1 MRAATELKNFVREA
15 RAMLAGERDL
25 AEFEVYCVSA
35 EHRVARLAYTSDI
48 PCRGVEELKSHIADG
63 FTLRIVMRR
72 DAREIGVATEAG
84 DLSLEALRA
93 ALLRARSAALID
105 PHFPGLPGTPHF
117 PGLPG
122 TTHFPRLPKI
132 PRKLSLGPADAVAS
146 GPMRAGDG
154 ALVESAW
161 RIVGGALDA
170 FAAPGAPAC
179 ISETSLPGL
188 VLGGDVSM
196 MRDRMALASS
206 NFDDVRA
213 EAGAH
218 FTCTVTALIESLGAK
233 GTASALGAT
242 LSGMRAAAARAGRD
256 AVTRAL
262 ALGSGERPPGGTYRV
277 VFGPQPVAEILNYMI
292 VPSLSTGSFHAAS
305 TAYHGRFGAQV
316 MDAKLSLSD
325 DPAAARGAIHRRL
338 TCEGLPARRT
348 TMIRDGRLVGLL
360 SNFYDSHRL
369 ANDEHRAEKLGPLG
383 AEQIDFPPN
392 SGYRLGE
399 SAVRRFDANPGSAA
413 TNVILRARGGTS
425 ERELIRAVGEGIYVG
440 RVWYTYPI
448 NGQRAGDFTCT
459 VSGDSYLIRNGVL
472 AAPLA
477 PNALRINA
485 NIEQVFAHPIGVG
498 NRAEPTLV
506 WGAPEAYYTSAIAAG
521 EIPFAAI
528 EASQSAME

>member
-1 MRAATELKNFVREA
+1 MRAAAELKSFVREA
-15 RAMLAGERDL
+15 RAMLARERDL
-25 AEFEVYCVSA
+25 AGFEVYCASA

-48 PCRGVEELKSHIADG
+48 PCSGVEELKSHVADG

-72 DAREIGVATEAG
+72 DAREIGTATEAG

-93 ALLRARSAALID
+93 ALERARSAALVD
-105 PHFPGLPGTPHF
+105 PHFPGLPGTP
-117 PGLPG
+117 
-122 TTHFPRLPKI
+122 
-132 PRKLSLGPADAVAS
+132 RKLAHGAADAVAGS
-146 GPMRAGDG
+146 LMRAGDA
-154 ALVESAW
+154 ALVEAAW

-170 FAAPGAPAC
+170 FTPPVAMRGRP
-179 ISETSLPGL
+179 PGL
-188 VLGGDVSM
+188 VLGGDVTM

-206 NFDDVRA
+206 NFDDVRT

-218 FTCTVTALIESLGAK
+218 FTCTVTALVESLGAK

-242 LSGMRAAAARAGRD
+242 LSGMRVAAARAGRD
-256 AVTRAL
+256 AVARAL
-262 ALGSGERPPGGTYRV
+262 TLGSGERPRGGVYRV
-277 VFGPQPVAEILNYMI
+277 VFGPQPIAELLNYMV
-292 VPSLSTGSFHAAS
+292 VPSLSSGAFHAAS

-316 MDAKLSLSD
+316 MDPRLSLSD
-325 DPAAARGAIHRRL
+325 DPAAARGAIRRRL

-348 TMIRDGRLVGLL
+348 IMIRDGRLVGLL

-369 ANDEHRAEKLGPLG
+369 ATDEHRAEKLGPLG
-383 AEQIDFPPN
+383 AEQTSFAPN

-413 TNVILRARGGTS
+413 TNVVMRARDGKN

-498 NRAEPTLV
+498 NRAEPALV
-506 WGAPEAYYTSAIAAG
+506 WGAPEAYYTSALACE

>member
-1 MRAATELKNFVREA
+1 MRPAAELKDFIRAA
-15 RAMLAGERDL
+15 RALLGRERDL
-25 AEFEVYCVSA
+25 AEFEVYCASA

-63 FTLRIVMRR
+63 FTVRIVMRR
-72 DAREIGVATEAG
+72 DAREIGTATEAA

-93 ALLRARSAALID
+93 ALERARSAALVD
-105 PHFPGLPGTPHF
+105 PHFPGLPKT
-117 PGLPG
+117 
-122 TTHFPRLPKI
+122 
-132 PRKLSLGPADAVAS
+132 PRKLARDRAGALVSSL
-146 GPMRAGDG
+146 MRAGDD
-154 ALVESAW
+154 ALVEAAW

-170 FAAPGAPAC
+170 FTPPAAMRGQP
-179 ISETSLPGL
+179 PGL
-188 VLGGDVSM
+188 VLGGDVSI

-218 FTCTVTALIESLGAK
+218 FTCTMTALIESLGAK

-242 LSGMRAAAARAGRD
+242 FPGMRAAAARAGRD

-262 ALGSGERPPGGTYRV
+262 ALGGGERPPGGAYRV
-277 VFGPQPVAEILNYMI
+277 VFGPQPVAELLNYMVI
-292 VPSLSTGSFHAAS
+292 PSLTTGAFQAAS

-316 MDAKLSLSD
+316 MDQRLSLWD
-325 DPAAARGAIHRRL
+325 DPAAARGAIQRRL

-348 TMIRDGRLVGLL
+348 MLIRDGRLVGLL

-369 ANDEHRAEKLGPLG
+369 ATDERRADKLGPLG
-383 AEQIDFPPN
+383 GDSVNFAPK

-413 TNVILRARGGTS
+413 TNVMMRARGGKS
-425 ERELIRAVGEGIYVG
+425 VRELIRAAGEGVYVG

-459 VSGDSYLIRNGVL
+459 VSGDSYLIRDGVL

-498 NRAEPTLV
+498 NHAEPALV
-506 WGAPEAYYTSAIAAG
+506 WGAPEAYYVSALAAG
-521 EIPFAAI
+521 QIPFAAI
-528 EASQSAME
+528 DPSSPVME

>member
-1 MRAATELKNFVREA
+1 MRAAAELKNFVREA
-15 RAMLAGERDL
+15 RAMLGRERDL
-25 AEFEVYCVSA
+25 AEFEIYCASA

-48 PCRGVEELKSHIADG
+48 PCHGVEELKSHVADG
-63 FTLRIVMRR
+63 FTVRIVMRR
-72 DAREIGVATEAG
+72 DAREIGTATEAG

-93 ALLRARSAALID
+93 ALERARSAVLVD

-117 PGLPG
+117 PAVPN
-122 TTHFPRLPKI
+122 T
-132 PRKLSLGPADAVAS
+132 PRKLGHSPADAADD
-146 GPMRAGDG
+146 GLIRAGDG
-154 ALVESAW
+154 ALVEAAW

-170 FAAPGAPAC
+170 FTPPVAMRGRP
-179 ISETSLPGL
+179 PGL

-206 NFDDVRA
+206 NFDDMRT

-218 FTCTVTALIESLGAK
+218 FTCTVTALIEALGAK

-242 LSGMRAAAARAGRD
+242 LSGMRAAAARAGSD
-256 AVTRAL
+256 AVARAL
-262 ALGSGERPPGGTYRV
+262 ALGGGERPPGGVYRV
-277 VFGPQPVAEILNYMI
+277 VFGSQPVAEVLNYMV
-292 VPSLSTGSFHAAS
+292 VPSLSTGAFHTAS

-316 MDAKLSLSD
+316 MDARLSLSD
-325 DPAAARGAIHRRL
+325 DPAPARGAIRRRL

-369 ANDEHRAEKLGPLG
+369 ATDEHRAEKLGPLG
-383 AEQIDFPPN
+383 AGQTSFPPN

-413 TNVILRARGGTS
+413 TNVVMRARGGKS

-485 NIEQVFAHPIGVG
+485 NIEQVFAHPIAVG
-498 NRAEPTLV
+498 SRAQPALV
-506 WGAPEAYYTSAIAAG
+506 WGAPEAYYTSALAAAD
-521 EIPFAAI
+521 IPFAAI
-528 EASQSAME
+528 EASQSSME

>member
-1 MRAATELKNFVREA
+1 MRAAAELKTFVREA
-15 RAMLAGERDL
+15 RAMLGRERDL
-25 AEFEVYCVSA
+25 AEFEIYCAAA

-48 PCRGVEELKSHIADG
+48 PCRGVEELKSHAADG
-63 FTLRIVMRR
+63 FTVRIVMRR
-72 DAREIGVATEAG
+72 DARESGTATEAG

-93 ALLRARSAALID
+93 ALVRARSAALVD

-117 PGLPG
+117 PGLP
-122 TTHFPRLPKI
+122 KA
-132 PRKLSLGPADAVAS
+132 PRKRAPGAVGSADAAA
-146 GPMRAGDG
+146 GGLMRAGDG
-154 ALVESAW
+154 ALVEAAW

-170 FAAPGAPAC
+170 FTPPAASRFRP
-179 ISETSLPGL
+179 PGL

-206 NFDDVRA
+206 NFAEVRA

-218 FTCTVTALIESLGAK
+218 FTCTVTALVESLGAK

-242 LSGMRAAAARAGRD
+242 LGGMRTAAARAGRD
-256 AVTRAL
+256 AVARAL
-262 ALGSGERPPGGTYRV
+262 ALGGGERPPGGTYRV
-277 VFGPQPVAEILNYMI
+277 VFGPQPIAELLNYMV
-292 VPSLSTGSFHAAS
+292 VPSLSTGAFHAAA

-316 MDAKLSLSD
+316 MDRRLSLSD
-325 DPAAARGAIHRRL
+325 DPAAARGAIRRRL

-348 TMIRDGRLVGLL
+348 TMVRDGRLVGLL
-360 SNFYDSHRL
+360 SNFYDGHRL
-369 ANDEHRAEKLGPLG
+369 ATDEHRAEKLGPLG
-383 AEQIDFPPN
+383 AGRISFPSN

-413 TNVILRARGGTS
+413 TNVIMRVRGGKS

-485 NIEQVFAHPIGVG
+485 NIEQVFAHPIEVG
-498 NRAEPTLV
+498 NRAEPALV
-506 WGAPEAYYTSAIAAG
+506 WGAPEAYYTSALACA
-521 EIPFAAI
+521 EIPFTAI

>member
-1 MRAATELKNFVREA
+1 MREAAELKKFVREA
-15 RAMLAGERDL
+15 RAMLARERDL
-25 AEFEVYCVSA
+25 AEFEIYCVSA
-35 EHRVARLAYTSDI
+35 EHRVARIAYTSDI
-48 PCRGVEELKSHIADG
+48 PSRGVEELKSHVADG
-63 FTLRIVMRR
+63 FTLRIAMRR
-72 DAREIGVATEAG
+72 DAREIGTASEAA
-84 DLSLEALRA
+84 DLTLEALRMALQRARRA
-93 ALLRARSAALID
+93 ALVD
-105 PHFPGLPGTPHF
+105 PHFPGLP
-117 PGLPG
+117 
-122 TTHFPRLPKI
+122 RA
-132 PRKLSLGPADAVAS
+132 PRKLALDSAAATAGGL
-146 GPMRAGDG
+146 MRAGDG

-161 RIVGGALDA
+161 QIVGGALEA
-170 FAAPGAPAC
+170 FASAPA
-179 ISETSLPGL
+179 LARDPRPGL
-188 VLGGDVSM
+188 VLGGDVSL
-196 MRDRMALASS
+196 MRDRMALGSS

-218 FTCTVTALIESLGAK
+218 FTCMVTALVESLGAK

-242 LSGMRAAAARAGRD
+242 PGGMRAAAAQAGRD
-256 AVTRAL
+256 AVARAL
-262 ALGSGERPPGGTYRV
+262 ALGSGERPPGGIYRV
-277 VFGPQPVAEILNYMI
+277 VFGPQPVAEILNYMVI
-292 VPSLSTGSFHAAS
+292 PSLSTGAFHAAS

-316 MDAKLSLSD
+316 IDQRLSLVD
-325 DPAAARGAIHRRL
+325 DPAAARGAIRRRL

-348 TMIRDGRLVGLL
+348 VAIRDGRLVGLL

-369 ANDEHRAEKLGPLG
+369 ATDEHRAEKLGPLG
-383 AEQIDFPPN
+383 AAQTSFPPH

-399 SAVRRFDANPGSAA
+399 SAVRRFDANVGSAA

-425 ERELIRAVGEGIYVG
+425 ERELIRAVGEGLYIG

-472 AAPLA
+472 ATPLA

-498 NRAEPTLV
+498 NRAAPALV

-521 EIPFAAI
+521 KIPFAAI

>member
-1 MRAATELKNFVREA
+1 
-15 RAMLAGERDL
+15 MLARERDL
-25 AEFEVYCVSA
+25 AGFEVYCASA

-48 PCRGVEELKSHIADG
+48 PSRGVEELKSHVADG

-72 DAREIGVATEAG
+72 DAREIGTATEAG

-93 ALLRARSAALID
+93 ALERARSAALVD
-105 PHFPGLPGTPHF
+105 PDFPGLPKTPH
-117 PGLPG
+117 
-122 TTHFPRLPKI
+122 KA
-132 PRKLSLGPADAVAS
+132 PRKLVHGAADAAA
-146 GPMRAGDG
+146 GGLMRAGDG
-154 ALVESAW
+154 ALVEAAW

-170 FAAPGAPAC
+170 FTPPAAAR
-179 ISETSLPGL
+179 IVETSSPGL
-188 VLGGDVSM
+188 VLGGDVTM

-206 NFDDVRA
+206 NFDDVRT

-218 FTCTVTALIESLGAK
+218 FTCTVTALVESLGAK
-233 GTASALGAT
+233 GTASSLGAT
-242 LSGMRAAAARAGRD
+242 LGGMRGAAARAGGD

-262 ALGSGERPPGGTYRV
+262 ALGSGERPPGGMYRV
-277 VFGPQPVAEILNYMI
+277 VFGAQPVAEILNYMV
-292 VPSLSTGSFHAAS
+292 VPSLTAGAFHAAS

-316 MDAKLSLSD
+316 MDARLSLSD
-325 DPAAARGAIHRRL
+325 DPAAARGAIRRRL

-348 TMIRDGRLVGLL
+348 IMIRDGRLVGLL

-369 ANDEHRAEKLGPLG
+369 ATDEHRAEKLGPLG
-383 AEQIDFPPN
+383 AGQLSFAPN

-413 TNVILRARGGTS
+413 TNVIMRAHGGKS

-498 NRAEPTLV
+498 NRAEPALV
-506 WGAPEAYYTSAIAAG
+506 WGAPEAYYTSALACG
-521 EIPFAAI
+521 QIPFAAI

>member
-1 MRAATELKNFVREA
+1 MADRRCARVRGLAEDEARMRSAGELKTFVREA
-15 RAMLAGERDL
+15 RAMLARERDL
-25 AEFEVYCVSA
+25 AGFEVYCSSA
-35 EHRVARLAYTSDI
+35 EHHVARLAYTSDI
-48 PCRGVEELKSHIADG
+48 PSRGVEELKSHAADG
-63 FTLRIVMRR
+63 FTLRVVMRR
-72 DAREIGVATEAG
+72 DAREIGVANEAS

-93 ALLRARSAALID
+93 ALERARSAALTD
-105 PHFPGLPGTPHF
+105 PHFPGLPDTPRRLGRGTGNAA
-117 PGLPG
+117 PGGL
-122 TTHFPRLPKI
+122 
-132 PRKLSLGPADAVAS
+132 
-146 GPMRAGDG
+146 MRAGDG
-154 ALVESAW
+154 ALVEAAW
-161 RIVGGALDA
+161 RIVGGAVNA
-170 FAAPGAPAC
+170 FTPPVAMR
-179 ISETSLPGL
+179 ERTPGL

-206 NFDDVRA
+206 NFEDLRT

-218 FTCTVTALIESLGAK
+218 FTCTVTALVESLGAK

-242 LSGMRAAAARAGRD
+242 LAGMRAATARAGSE

-262 ALGSGERPPGGTYRV
+262 ALGRGERPPGGTYRV
-277 VFGPQPVAEILNYMI
+277 VFGAQPVAEILNYMV
-292 VPSLSTGSFHAAS
+292 VPSLSTGAFHAAS
-305 TAYHGRFGAQV
+305 TAYHGRFGAPV
-316 MDAKLSLSD
+316 MDSRLMLLD
-325 DPAAARGAIHRRL
+325 DPAAARGAIRRRL

-369 ANDEHRAEKLGPLG
+369 ATDEHRAQKLGPLG
-383 AEQIDFPPN
+383 AGQTSFPAN

-399 SAVRRFDANPGSAA
+399 SAARRFDGNPGSAA
-413 TNVILRARGGTS
+413 TNVIMRARGGKS

-459 VSGDSYLIRNGVL
+459 VSGDSYLIRKGVL

-498 NRAEPTLV
+498 NRAEPALV
-506 WGAPEAYYTSAIAAG
+506 WGAPEAYYTIALACA
-521 EIPFAAI
+521 EIPFTAI
-528 EASQSAME
+528 EAWQSAME

>member
-1 MRAATELKNFVREA
+1 MMRAAAELKEFVREA
-15 RAMLAGERDL
+15 RAMLGRERDL
-25 AEFEVYCVSA
+25 AEFEIYCASA
-35 EHRVARLAYTSDI
+35 EHRVARLVYTSDI
-48 PCRGVEELKSHIADG
+48 PCRGVEELKSHLADG
-63 FTLRIVMRR
+63 FTVRIVMRR

-93 ALLRARSAALID
+93 ALERARSAALVD
-105 PHFPGLPGTPHF
+105 PHFPGLPRTPSD
-117 PGLPG
+117 
-122 TTHFPRLPKI
+122 T
-132 PRKLSLGPADAVAS
+132 PRKLAHSSADTAA
-146 GPMRAGDG
+146 GGLIRAGDG

-170 FAAPGAPAC
+170 FTPPLAAERT
-179 ISETSLPGL
+179 IETPSPGL

-206 NFDDVRA
+206 NFEDVRA

-218 FTCTVTALIESLGAK
+218 FTCTVTALVESLGAK

-242 LSGMRAAAARAGRD
+242 LSGMRAASARAGRD

-262 ALGSGERPPGGTYRV
+262 ALGGGERPPGGEYRV
-277 VFGPQPVAEILNYMI
+277 VFGPQPIAELLNYMV
-292 VPSLSTGSFHAAS
+292 VPSLSTGAFHAAS

-316 MDAKLSLSD
+316 MDARLSLSD
-325 DPAAARGAIHRRL
+325 DPAPARGAIRRRL

-348 TMIRDGRLVGLL
+348 MMIRDGRLVGLL

-369 ANDEHRAEKLGPLG
+369 ATDEHRAEKLGPLG
-383 AEQIDFPPN
+383 AEQTSFPPN

-413 TNVILRARGGTS
+413 TNVIMRARGGKS

-459 VSGDSYLIRNGVL
+459 VSGDSYLIRNGML

-498 NRAEPTLV
+498 NRAEPALV
-506 WGAPEAYYTSAIAAG
+506 WGAPEAYYVSALAAG
-521 EIPFAAI
+521 QIPFAAI
-528 EASQSAME
+528 EASQSSME

>member
-1 MRAATELKNFVREA
+1 MRSAAELKNFVREA
-15 RAMLAGERDL
+15 RAMLGRERDL
-25 AEFEVYCVSA
+25 AEFEVYCASA

-48 PCRGVEELKSHIADG
+48 PCRGVEELKSHVADG
-63 FTLRIVMRR
+63 FTVRIVKRR

-93 ALLRARSAALID
+93 ALERARSAALVD
-105 PHFPGLPGTPHF
+105 PHFPGLPSM
-117 PGLPG
+117 
-122 TTHFPRLPKI
+122 
-132 PRKLSLGPADAVAS
+132 PRKLGHSAADAAA
-146 GPMRAGDG
+146 GGLMRAGDA

-161 RIVGGALDA
+161 RIVGGAMDA
-170 FAAPGAPAC
+170 FSLPPAAR
-179 ISETSLPGL
+179 IVKTSLPGL

-206 NFDDVRA
+206 NFDDLRTD
-213 EAGAH
+213 AGAH
-218 FTCTVTALIESLGAK
+218 FTCTVTALVESLGAK
-233 GTASALGAT
+233 GTASAVGGT

-256 AVTRAL
+256 AVVRAV
-262 ALGSGERPPGGTYRV
+262 ALGGGERPPGGVYRV

-292 VPSLSTGSFHAAS
+292 VPSLSTGAFHAAS

-316 MDAKLSLSD
+316 MDPRLSLSD
-325 DPAAARGAIHRRL
+325 DPAPARGAIRRRL

-348 TMIRDGRLVGLL
+348 MMIKDGRLVGLL

-369 ANDEHRAEKLGPLG
+369 ATDEHRAEKLGPLG
-383 AEQIDFPPN
+383 AEQTSFPPN

-413 TNVILRARGGTS
+413 TNVIMRARGGKS

-459 VSGDSYLIRNGVL
+459 VSGDSYLIRNGAL

-498 NRAEPTLV
+498 NRAEPALV
-506 WGAPEAYYTSAIAAG
+506 WGAPEAYYTSALAAG
-521 EIPFAAI
+521 QIPFAAI
-528 EASQSAME
+528 EASQSSME